1 VGPDEALRFLN
12 RAMLGESL
20 EGRFITVA
28 YLLLT
33 LEDGTARVSLA
44 CAGHPPPILVPASGD
59 PRVLPSRGTLL
70 GVWPDS
76 RLQTMELTLEHRD
89 TILLYTDG
97 VSDPGPGPERRP
109 TEALR
114 DRARG
119 AGADQLADTLQRYA
133 TQPDEAPRDDIA
145 IVAVQ
150 FADRRR
156 GEGSDREGAGPRACA
171 GTATTRSP
179 PVQ

>member
-1 VGPDEALRFLN
+1 MTIWWRRSTSSGWWSTPRPACLASWSVGPDEALRFLN

-28 YLLLT
+28 YL
-33 LEDGTARVSLA
+33 
-44 CAGHPPPILVPASGD
+44 
-59 PRVLPSRGTLL
+59 RGTLL
-70 GVWPDS
+70 GVWPDI
-76 RLQTMELTLEHRD
+76 RLQTMELTLEHGD

-119 AGADQLADTLQRYA
+119 AGADQFADTLQRYA

-156 GEGSDREGAGPRACA
+156 GEGSDREGAGQRACA